1 MLSRMQ
7 ERRTG
12 QQTDK
17 TQVAGS
23 PGPQTQTPTPSVTQ
37 AAPGVQTRSTL
48 QNRIDNR
55 RADVVNQIGERRN
68 AALDPQRQQA
78 DATARRDQFGARLN
92 DRLGARRSLDTNLAE
107 RTLHTE
113 SFGYRRPYLHATYY
127 DRPDLISYRPHH
139 LYSYYD
145 IHRHLHHR
153 VIWPSFYFTVGYH
166 FGSDFC
172 FDYVYP
178 YYHRKYVFVS
188 LGGYWPYDYAYM
200 RYYWYGYHPYVWY
213 GYYPVAT
220 EVGGETNN
228 YYTYNYYNSDGSVT
242 TYPTPDAVQ
251 QQPAKRQAEPAP
263 QTPADTRFEEGVKSF
278 ESGDYSMAAK
288 KFANAMDLSPDD
300 MILPF
305 AYAQALFADKQYFE
319 AAGVLRQAL
328 KKLPPDKES
337 VFYPRG
343 LYANDDVLFK
353 QIEELLNKQDDSG
366 DNADLQLL
374 LGYHL
379 LGTGETGYAR
389 EVLEQA
395 GQAEKNTEAV
405 AVLNRLLEKVEKEA
419 GPADKAGSGAQ
430 ATPGAKTQESVAT
443 VVEPATAAPSPIA
456 PEPSL
461 KNAPGT
467 PKVPDEETKGL
478 PDALK
483 KDSATQLT
491 PGTTATTQAAEQPP
505 ANKEDGN
512 EP

>member
-1 MLSRMQ
+1 MQ

-12 QQTDK
+12 QQTQK
-17 TQVAGS
+17 SPAGGS
-23 PGPQTQTPTPSVTQ
+23 TSPQTRTPTPSATQ
-37 AAPGVQTRSTL
+37 VAPGTQTGSTVQT
-48 QNRIDNR
+48 RIDNR
-55 RADVVNQIGERRN
+55 RANVANQIGERRQI
-68 AALDPQRQQA
+68 APDPQRQQA
-78 DATARRDQFGARLN
+78 DAVARRDQFGARLN
-92 DRLGARRSLDTNLAE
+92 ERLGARSSLSTNLAQ
-107 RTLHTE
+107 RTLQT
-113 SFGYRRPYLHATYY
+113 STLSSGYRRPYLHASYY

-145 IHRHLHHR
+145 GFHHLHHR
-153 VIWPSFYFTVGYH
+153 VIWPSFYFTVGYP

-188 LGGYWPYDYAYM
+188 LGGYWPYDYPYM
-200 RYYWYGYHPYVWY
+200 RYYWYGYHPYLWY
-213 GYYPVAT
+213 GYYPMPT
-220 EVGGETNN
+220 EVMGETNS

-242 TYPTPDAVQ
+242 TYQSPDAI
-251 QQPAKRQAEPAP
+251 QQPPVRQPAEPAP
-263 QTPADTRFEEGVKSF
+263 QTLADTRFEEGVKSF
-278 ESGDYSMAAK
+278 ESGDYSTAAQR
-288 KFANAMDLSPDD
+288 FANAMALSPED

-305 AYAQALFADKQYFE
+305 AYAQALFADKQYSE

-353 QIEELLNKQDDSG
+353 QVEELMNKQDESG

-389 EVLEQA
+389 EALEQA

-405 AVLNRLLEKVEKEA
+405 AVLLRLLEKVEKEA

-430 ATPGAKTQESVAT
+430 AAPGAKTPESAPT
-443 VVEPATAAPSPIA
+443 AVVPATAAPSPSA

-461 KNAPGT
+461 KNAPDT

-483 KDSATQLT
+483 KDSAAQLT
-491 PGTTATTQAAEQPP
+491 TGTTATPQAADQQP
-505 ANKEDGN
+505 ANKEDSN